1 MDILSPFRRAPFF
14 RAPFRNLCI
23 VRMRFVILSTSVI
36 LSITTLNTLGE
47 DRPNDATL
55 KLATQIEPWI
65 STFQLQRQSFTIQ
78 GTATLPI
85 DNQPQSIQLQLVR
98 HNDDAFDLILE
109 HPQYALTLVRRAD
122 VTVVALPKHRK
133 VFWGVG
139 TVDPKDHLDTKDL
152 GRRVIRATTEV
163 AVPFD
168 FLRVLDA
175 NALSE
180 LALGNTQLRLQPRGD
195 ATPDGETSNDSWV
208 LDDNRIQFE
217 TKSRDSS
224 RIVFSGSGVAA
235 SLELSTIAED
245 PFPSSDESARADW
258 VTRHWGDY
266 DAEELDRAEIEKTI
280 VRGMR
285 RASEVLAPSNRLTD
299 PTQKNRETANGEL
312 RWVGGQR
319 VALLWGTPEQIGTAH
334 GELLK
339 AEANRCIDSVLYGF
353 GFVQTIANGRWF
365 RADLERAYQE
375 LKPHIPPR
383 HIEETRALARA
394 LEIDEHVM
402 EILNVFPEL
411 FHCSGFAMFGSATTG
426 GKLYHGRVLDYM
438 TEIGLQDAAT
448 TFIVAPEGKIPFANV
463 GYAGFTGSV
472 SGMNAERVSLGEMG
486 GRGEGKWK
494 GVPMATLMRR
504 ALEECDSLEKVTS
517 LWEESPRTCEY
528 YYVFADGE
536 TKSAV
541 AVSATPEA
549 IEFVKPGQ
557 PHPQLGEGIK
567 DAVVLSAGSRL
578 EELRRRVIQQHGQ
591 IGEMEAT
598 QLMCRPVAMNSN
610 LHNVLFIPEDGKLLV
625 SNASHSKP
633 AADCPYVELDL
644 NGLLQDIRQKQKAT
658 NVAATDALQSSDSLQ
673 LNLQNETSENA
684 RDCLDGLK
692 WDCSEFQVKIEDASD
707 KLKSHGYD
715 RIVRFPSPVPSGD
728 PINDSVA
735 MEWYPA
741 RVKGKEVTTAPAIV
755 VVHESGR
762 GMTVGKL
769 IARGLSKQGIHALM
783 LQLPTY
789 GLRRNQANIKSEGE
803 TLISGLKQGIAD
815 ARRAYD
821 AVRVLPG
828 VDSNRISIQGTSLG
842 GFVVATTTGLDSAY
856 HRSIVLLAGGDLYGV
871 LARGDRD
878 AAKARRELEQSGISM
893 DQAKQSLYTIEPLRL
908 AHRVAPEKTW
918 LFSGTHDTVVPP
930 ENSKAFA
937 NAAKLPEGH
946 HVEMPADHYSGV
958 VFLPSVITQ
967 MAALASETTSP

>member
-1 MDILSPFRRAPFF
+1 MNILSRFRRYW
-14 RAPFRNLCI
+14 L
-23 VRMRFVILSTSVI
+23 VSKRFATLATIAI
-36 LSITTLNTLGE
+36 LSIPALSSIGE
-47 DRPNDATL
+47 DRPSDSTL
-55 KLATQIEPWI
+55 KLASQIEPWI

-78 GTATLPI
+78 GTGTVLI
-85 DNQPQSIQLQLVR
+85 DNQSQSIQLKLVR
-98 HNDDAFDLILE
+98 HSDEAFDLTLE
-109 HPQYALTLVRRAD
+109 HPQYALTLVRRKD

-133 VFWGVG
+133 LFWGHG
-139 TVDPKDHLDTKDL
+139 PVDPKDHLDSKDL
-152 GRRVIRATTEV
+152 GRRVIRASSEI

-180 LALGNTQLRLQPRGD
+180 LALGNTPLREQSQAERAPGESSSS
-195 ATPDGETSNDSWV
+195 DGWISDG
-208 LDDNRIQFE
+208 NRIRFE
-217 TKSRDSS
+217 TTGKESS
-224 RIVFSGSGVAA
+224 LVAFEGSGISA
-235 SLELSTIAED
+235 SLELSTSTED
-245 PFPSSDESARADW
+245 QYPRSQEATFPPWISQ
-258 VTRHWGDY
+258 HWGDY
-266 DAEELDRAEIEKTI
+266 DAEELDREEIEKTI
-280 VRGMR
+280 VRGLR
-285 RASEVLAPSNRLTD
+285 RAAEVLAPSSRLTD
-299 PTQKNRETANGEL
+299 PTQKNRETTNGEL
-312 RWVGGQR
+312 RWLGGQR

-365 RADLERAYQE
+365 RADLDRAYQE
-375 LKPHIPPR
+375 LKPHIPAR
-383 HIEETRALARA
+383 HIAETRALARA
-394 LEIDEHVM
+394 LEIDEHLM

-448 TFIVAPEGKIPFANV
+448 TFIVAPDGQIPFANI

-472 SGMNAERVSLGEMG
+472 SGMNAEKISLGEMG
-486 GRGEGKWK
+486 GRGEGKWQ

-504 ALEECDSLEKVTS
+504 ALEECDSLDKVTS
-517 LWEESPRTCEY
+517 LWSDSPRTCEY

-567 DAVVLSAGSRL
+567 DSVVISAGSRL
-578 EELRRRVIQQHGQ
+578 DELRRRVIEQHGN
-591 IGEMEAT
+591 IGQSEAT

-644 NGLLQDIRQKQKAT
+644 HGLIQEIRNKQGIT
-658 NVAATDALQSSDSLQ
+658 EVAATNAFQATDSLQ
-673 LNLQNETSENA
+673 LNLQDEPSVNA
-684 RDCLDGLK
+684 RECLDGLK
-692 WDCSEFQVKIEDASD
+692 WDCSEFPVRIEDASD

-715 RIVRFPSPVPSGD
+715 RVVRFPSPIPSGD

-741 RVKGKEVTTAPAIV
+741 RVKGKQLANAPAIV

-803 TLISGLKQGIAD
+803 TLVSGLKQGIAD

-828 VDSNRISIQGTSLG
+828 VDPSRISIQGTSLG

-937 NAAKLPEGH
+937 TAAKLPDGH

-958 VFLPSVITQ
+958 VFLPSVIVQ
-967 MAALASETTSP
+967 MASLASEMSAP

>member
-1 MDILSPFRRAPFF
+1 MVPK
-14 RAPFRNLCI
+14 
-23 VRMRFVILSTSVI
+23 RFVVLCATAI
-36 LSITTLNTLGE
+36 LSIPTPVALAD
-47 DRPNDATL
+47 DRPIASTL
-55 KLATQIEPWI
+55 KLAQQLEPWVDA
-65 STFQLQRQSFTIQ
+65 FQLKRPSFTIQ
-78 GTATLPI
+78 GTGTVLI
-85 DNQPQSIQLQLVR
+85 DNQLQAIQLKLVR
-98 HNDDAFDLILE
+98 HSDTAFDLMVE
-109 HPQYALTLVRRAD
+109 HPQYALTLVRRDAI
-122 VTVVALPKHRK
+122 TVVALPKHRRL
-133 VFWGVG
+133 FWGHG
-139 TVDPKDHLDTKDL
+139 PVDDKDHLDCKDL
-152 GRRVIRATTEV
+152 GRRVIRASSEI

-175 NALSE
+175 SALSE
-180 LALGNTQLRLQPRGD
+180 LALGNSQLRLQ
-195 ATPDGETSNDSWV
+195 SNPAALSKEDPTNENWV
-208 LDDNRIQFE
+208 VGDNRIRFE
-217 TKSRDSS
+217 NNPNESS
-224 RIVFSGSGVAA
+224 RVSYDGSGISI
-235 SLELSTIAED
+235 SLELAT
-245 PFPSSDESARADW
+245 SSDDQYPMPPESFFANWIAQYW
-258 VTRHWGDY
+258 SDY
-266 DAEELDRAEIEKTI
+266 DAERLDRVEIEKTI
-280 VRGMR
+280 VRGLR
-285 RASEVLAPSNRLTD
+285 RAAEVLAPSKRLTE
-299 PTQKNRETANGEL
+299 PTQKNRETSNGEL
-312 RWVGGQR
+312 RWIGGQR
-319 VALLWGTPEQIGTAH
+319 VALLWGTPEQIGAAH

-339 AEANRCIDSVLYGF
+339 SEANRCIDSVLYGF
-353 GFVQTIANGRWF
+353 GFVQTIASGRWF
-365 RADLERAYQE
+365 RADLDRAYEE
-375 LKPHIPPR
+375 LKPHIPDR
-383 HIEETRALARA
+383 HIAETRALAKT
-394 LEIDEHVM
+394 LEIDEHLM

-411 FHCSGFAMFGSATTG
+411 FHCSGFALFGSATNG

-448 TFIVAPEGKIPFANV
+448 TFIVAPDGQIPFANV

-472 SGMNAERVSLGEMG
+472 SGMNAEKISLGEMG
-486 GRGEGKWK
+486 GHGEGKWQ

-504 ALEECDSLEKVTS
+504 ALEECDSLDEVTA
-517 LWEESPRTCEY
+517 LWSGSPRTCEY

-541 AVSATPEA
+541 AVSATPES

-557 PHPQLGEGIK
+557 THPQLGEGIS
-567 DAVVLSAGSRL
+567 DAVVLSEGSRL
-578 EELRRRVIQQHGQ
+578 DELRRRILQQHGN
-591 IGEMEAT
+591 IGPAEAI

-610 LHNVLFIPEDGKLLV
+610 LHNVLFIPEDGKLMV

-633 AADCPYVELDL
+633 AADNTYVELDL
-644 NGLLQDIRQKQKAT
+644 NGLLQEIRSKRGITDVAETNAFKAT
-658 NVAATDALQSSDSLQ
+658 DSLQ
-673 LNLQNETSENA
+673 LNLHDELSQNA
-684 RDCLDGLK
+684 RECLDGLK
-692 WDCSEFQVKIEDASD
+692 WECSDFPVRIEDASD
-707 KLKSHGYD
+707 KLKTHGYD
-715 RIVRFPSPVPSGD
+715 RVVRFPSPIPSGD

-741 RVKGKEVTTAPAIV
+741 RLKGKALGNAPAIV

-789 GLRRNQANIKSEGE
+789 GLRRNPDNIKSEGE
-803 TLISGLKQGIAD
+803 TLINGLKQGIAD
-815 ARRAYD
+815 ARRAFD

-828 VDSNRISIQGTSLG
+828 VDPGRISVQGTSLG

-908 AHRVAPEKTW
+908 AHRVIPEKTW

-937 NAAKLPEGH
+937 TAAKLPDGH

-958 VFLPSVITQ
+958 VFLPSVIAQ
-967 MAALASETTSP
+967 MVSIASENSAP